1 MAAWSQCS
9 GGGLEPRRLPPLLE
23 ALGPDLTVMLGG
35 VEVAAR
41 TEVVVHGA
49 EGFEEALRAVTT

>member
-1 MAAWSQCS
+1 VAAWSQCS
-9 GGGLEPRRLPPLLE
+9 GHRLEARRLPPLLE
-23 ALGPDLTVMLGG
+23 ALGADLAVLLGG
-35 VEVAAR
+35 EEVAAR